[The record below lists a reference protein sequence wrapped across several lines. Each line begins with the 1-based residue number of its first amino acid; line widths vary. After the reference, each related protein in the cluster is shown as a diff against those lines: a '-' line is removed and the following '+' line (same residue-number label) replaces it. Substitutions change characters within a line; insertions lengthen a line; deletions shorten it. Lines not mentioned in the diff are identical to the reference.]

1 MLVLDNIVSWQVKL
15 ENSSEYSEY
24 AINAEVKY
32 HIREIKNQESIRS
45 FEVNG
50 FWMTAETFIYV
61 SVLFFTSSCFTFL
74 SLFSFHISRKKKS
87 ITL

>member
-50 FWMTAETFIYV
+50 F
-61 SVLFFTSSCFTFL
+61 
-74 SLFSFHISRKKKS
+74 
-87 ITL
+87 